1 MASPCLLRPRS
12 WGGGAGPELALS
24 LQGSAESYTSRPSD
38 SDVSLEE
45 DREALR
51 KEAERQAL
59 AQLEKA
65 KVREKGGAVLSY
77 LPPATPVPSFRDSP
91 ERPGVRSWP
100 SHFLAGIPVGLR
112 GPLSFTCK
120 MWARI
125 LPAYK

>member
-77 LPPATPVPSFRDSP
+77 IPPAPQSPALETAQKDPGSVLAQPLPS
-91 ERPGVRSWP
+91 WYT
-100 SHFLAGIPVGLR
+100 R
-112 GPLSFTCK
+112 GPP
-120 MWARI
+120 WAFAFH
-125 LPAYK
+125 LQDVG

>member
-12 WGGGAGPELALS
+12 WGGSVGPELALS
-24 LQGSAESYTSRPSD
+24 FQGSAESYTSRPSD

-65 KVREKGGAVLSY
+65 KVRRKGGTVLSY
-77 LPPATPVPSFRDSP
+77 SPPFPIPPSQAS
-91 ERPGVRSWP
+91 ET
-100 SHFLAGIPVGLR
+100 A
-112 GPLSFTCK
+112 
-120 MWARI
+120 
-125 LPAYK
+125 